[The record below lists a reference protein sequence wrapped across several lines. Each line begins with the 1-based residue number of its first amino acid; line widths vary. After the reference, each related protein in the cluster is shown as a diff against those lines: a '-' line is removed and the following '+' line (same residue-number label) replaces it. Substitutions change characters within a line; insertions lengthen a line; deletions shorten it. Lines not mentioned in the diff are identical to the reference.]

1 MKTSELFIKELSYI
15 KNDTLRKI
23 VIDTLDASP
32 KCIQVIPASSSKKY
46 HPEYAV
52 IIGKENNDGS
62 VEIGGLMRH
71 VKAAV
76 GIAHCQIE
84 TDIFECIALESYTQ
98 NEREMYADCAYAS
111 LILHD
116 CCKPDD
122 TPKHGTRFDHPLL
135 AAKLFKDIATKYIT
149 KENLEY
155 MKTVIPLIYKAIA
168 SHMGQFNTAPYA
180 KGITLPRPETAFE
193 WFVHQCDYLASRKFL
208 IFDFDVYNEVKR

>member
-1 MKTSELFIKELSYI
+1 MSIAEYFLKELSYI
-15 KNDTLRKI
+15 KNDTLRLI
-23 VIDTLDASP
+23 VIDTLNASP
-32 KCIQVIPASSSKKY
+32 KCIINIPASSSGRY
-46 HPEYAV
+46 HPQYSL
-52 IIGKENNDGS
+52 GD
-62 VEIGGLMRH
+62 GGLMRH

-84 TDIFECIALESYTQ
+84 TDIFECIALEYYTQ
-98 NEREMYADCAYAS
+98 DEREMYADCAYAS

-122 TPKHGTRFDHPLL
+122 TPKHGTKFDHPLL

-180 KGITLPRPETAFE
+180 KGITLPRPETTFE

>member
-1 MKTSELFIKELSYI
+1 MKLKVSEYFIKELGYI
-15 KNDTLRKI
+15 KNDTLRQI

-32 KCIQVIPASSSKKY
+32 ACIVEIPASSSGRY
-46 HPEYAV
+46 HPAYSLGE
-52 IIGKENNDGS
+52 
-62 VEIGGLMRH
+62 GGLMRH

-84 TDIFECIALESYTQ
+84 TDIFQCLGIDSAYTRD
-98 NEREMYADCAYAS
+98 ELSMYEDAVYAA

-135 AAKLFKDIATKYIT
+135 AAKLFKDVATKYIT

-155 MKTVIPLIYKAIA
+155 MKTIIPMIYKAIA
-168 SHMGQFNTAPYA
+168 SHMGQWVSASYA
-180 KGITLPRPETAFE
+180 KDVTLPKPETAFE

-208 IFDFDVYNEVKR
+208 LFDFDVYNEVKR

>member
-1 MKTSELFIKELSYI
+1 MKTSDYFTRELSYI

-23 VIDTLDASP
+23 VVDTLDVSP
-32 KCIQVIPASSSKKY
+32 KCIVSIPASSSGRY
-46 HPEYAV
+46 HPQYSLGE
-52 IIGKENNDGS
+52 
-62 VEIGGLMRH
+62 GGLMRH

-84 TDIFECIALESYTQ
+84 TDIFECLGIDDSYT
-98 NEREMYADCAYAS
+98 NDELNMYKDAAYAA

-135 AAKLFKDIATKYIT
+135 AAKLFKEVATKYIT
-149 KENLEY
+149 KENMEY
-155 MKTVIPLIYKAIA
+155 MKVVIPLIYRAIA
-168 SHMGQFNTAPYA
+168 SHMGQFTTAPYA
-180 KGITLPRPETAFE
+180 KGVTLPRPNTAFE

-208 IFDFDVYNEVKR
+208 LFDFDVYNDVKR